1 MSDFILINPI
11 ILKVFLYRNDYTDR
25 QILTELKKMSAV
37 YVDPKASGS
46 FYIKRDEMSHVVRS
60 VFSKELSIQ
69 RQLPIEKL
77 SAVASSLYFLD
88 SLIETYKRVKHF
100 HVLVVDDEQFTR
112 LDTDGEVMFEF
123 KIDMS
128 KIDLSTAIDANY
140 LGYFK
145 DAFKSIG
152 VYDYTQPYYN
162 RAPYFEIYT
171 RDLVSKLD
179 GLAAQFPENSDDHT
193 NVKNILS
200 FFTNKLQQD
209 NSQLL
214 IIMER

>member
-25 QILTELKKMSAV
+25 KILTELKKMNAV
-37 YVDPKASGS
+37 YVDPKSTGS

-60 VFSKELSIQ
+60 VFAKDLMMQ
-69 RQLPIEKL
+69 RQLPVEKL
-77 SAVASSLYFLD
+77 SASASTLYFLD
-88 SLIETYKRVKHF
+88 SLIEQYKRVKHF
-100 HVLVVDDEQFTR
+100 HVLVVEDEQFTR
-112 LDTDGEVMFEF
+112 LDTDGEIMFEF

-128 KIDLSTAIDANY
+128 KIDLSTAIEVQY

-145 DAFKSIG
+145 SAFKSIG

-171 RDLVSKLD
+171 RELVSKLENF
-179 GLAAQFPENSDDHT
+179 AAQFPDGSDENT
-193 NVKNILS
+193 NLRNILS

-214 IIMER
+214 IVMER